1 MNSQAE
7 WIRKQNELKAQQD
20 ASALQAK
27 QIQSLETTV
36 VTSFK
41 ALLRYLDGKTTKTE
55 VVNQLKEIGTPD
67 ALKVVE
73 AVNGLHETLK
83 THKNTDL
90 SEVTTILRDVLAH
103 VSEIPK
109 EHPETPEQREDVKVT
124 NLNDLGK
131 YFEKLEFAVNAVAE
145 KEIPAPQVNVEA
157 PNVKVDAPIVKVDA
171 PDFATLLKPLKDVVQ
186 AVKNI
191 AIPAQIKTDTSKI
204 EKKLDKSNEL
214 LEKISE
220 KSMGGGGGG
229 GHGTP
234 YVDSTGKH
242 AYVELDNGA
251 IPITGT
257 ITASS
262 STLADFSVN
271 DIEDAT
277 TSYFGYTKPDG
288 TWLVKELTDT
298 SVSYA
303 TVTNNGAVTTYTDA
317 WTNRATLTYGRFD
330 EAF

>member
-1 MNSQAE
+1 MNPQAE
-7 WIRKQNELKAQQD
+7 WIRQQNEVKAQQD

-90 SEVTTILRDVLAH
+90 SEVTTILRDVLTH

-109 EHPETPEQREDVKVT
+109 EHPEAPEQREDVKVT

-131 YFEKLEFAVNAVAE
+131 YFEKLEFAVNAIAE
-145 KEIPAPQVNVEA
+145 KEIPAPVVNVPETKVNVEA
-157 PNVKVDAPIVKVDA
+157 PVVNVSQ
-171 PDFATLLKPLKDVVQ
+171 DFATLLKPLKDVVQ

-220 KSMGGGGGG
+220 KPMGGGGG

-234 YVDSTGKH
+234 YIDNTGKH
-242 AYVELDNGA
+242 AYVELVGGA
-251 IPITGT
+251 VPITGS

-288 TWLVKELTDT
+288 TWLVKELTAT

>member
-1 MNSQAE
+1 MNPQAE
-7 WIRKQNELKAQQD
+7 WIRQQNELKAQQD

-73 AVNGLHETLK
+73 AVNGLNETI
-83 THKNTDL
+83 KNQEQIDL
-90 SEVTTILRDVLAH
+90 TEITEVMKGVLEH
-103 VSEIPK
+103 VSQIPK
-109 EHPETPEQREDVKVT
+109 EHPEAPEQREDVKVT

-145 KEIPAPQVNVEA
+145 KETPAPVVNVPETKV
-157 PNVKVDAPIVKVDA
+157 NVKAPVVNVSQ
-171 PDFATLLKPLKDVVQ
+171 DFATLLKPLKEVVQ

-220 KSMGGGGGG
+220 KPMGGGGGG

-234 YVDSTGKH
+234 YIDSTGKH

-251 IPITGT
+251 IPITGS
-257 ITASS
+257 ITASA
-262 STLADFSVN
+262 STLADYSVN
-271 DIEDAT
+271 DIEEST

-288 TWLVKELTDT
+288 TWLVKSLTAT
-298 SVSYA
+298 SVGYA
-303 TVTNNGAVTTYTDA
+303 TVTNNGAVTSYTDA
-317 WTNRATLTYGRFD
+317 WTDRAILTFERFD